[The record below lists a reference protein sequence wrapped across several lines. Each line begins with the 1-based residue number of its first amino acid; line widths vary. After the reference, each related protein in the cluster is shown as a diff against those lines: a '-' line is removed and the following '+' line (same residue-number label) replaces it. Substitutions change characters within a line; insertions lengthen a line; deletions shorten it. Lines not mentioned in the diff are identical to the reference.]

1 MLSSE
6 SLGALSSY
14 LPATAEQ
21 QRPSSDK
28 VYVTQPATV
37 HWHWAKLQLSSQ
49 SEHSALTHWDPVH
62 TEVMSPVAVTYAVIP
77 CSLTRS

>member
-21 QRPSSDK
+21 QRLSSDK
-28 VYVTQPATV
+28 VCAPQPATV

-49 SEHSALTHWDPVH
+49 SEHSALTHRDPVH
-62 TEVMSPVAVTYAVIP
+62 TEVMSPVTVIYAVIP